1 MDRWIGGWMDGWRLH
16 SIICWWRRSAR
27 HLQIS
32 RNSKR
37 GHPDWS
43 AMMMIFYVHLGPF
56 ETPRAPH
63 PLFSRLITFVS
74 LPLFLLHRRRSLF
87 MQTLWS
93 RRRLSS
99 ISRAVSP
106 SGALA
111 ECDAFFFLVVA
122 LFCLSLPPCLYYLY
136 LLLLSVFS
144 PRSLEAFPSFDH
156 RVDHFTSVFFFGF
169 IRRFTFLSPLCD
181 RRIFE
186 WNNTKPLPR
195 RATATADSLT

>member
-1 MDRWIGGWMDGWRLH
+1 
-16 SIICWWRRSAR
+16 
-27 HLQIS
+27 
-32 RNSKR
+32 
-37 GHPDWS
+37 
-43 AMMMIFYVHLGPF
+43 
-56 ETPRAPH
+56 
-63 PLFSRLITFVS
+63 
-74 LPLFLLHRRRSLF
+74 

-93 RRRLSS
+93 RRRLLSS
-99 ISRAVSP
+99 ISRTVSP

-169 IRRFTFLSPLCD
+169 IRRFTFRLFAIDEFLSETIPNHYPVVL
-181 RRIFE
+181 
-186 WNNTKPLPR
+186 PLPPTLLR
-195 RATATADSLT
+195 SCVGFVLFYRPNFCAASPSRYFLQLEHEFLIPVYQPKI